1 MTNEM
6 TQHHGDTTTFTMNG
20 KPRQAPAGTTVA
32 ELIDQLKLPWRTVA
46 VERNRILVPR
56 AQQAE
61 CVLANG
67 DEIEIVTLV
76 GGG

>member
-1 MTNEM
+1 MA
-6 TQHHGDTTTFTMNG
+6 QHHNQTTTFTMNG
-20 KPRQAPAGTTVA
+20 KPRQVPAGTTVA
-32 ELIDQLKLPWRTVA
+32 SLIEQLQLPWRTVA

-67 DEIEIVTLV
+67 DELEIVTLV